1 MEATFAST
9 PELERGYAEVSGH
22 AFKKDTEFRDRKLQW
37 MKRPRYRP
45 EHTRIIIDNGEVVA
59 GVAIV
64 EMPVRY
70 GDATLKMGGIS
81 TVATDPDKQGRGY
94 GRANMEDTVRY
105 MEQDGYDISFLLG
118 IRNYYPKYGYR
129 TALVWAPVVVNVADT
144 SSQMPDGW
152 TSRKIE
158 ESDIPA
164 LDEVYRETIGV
175 CDLAVRRTEADW
187 KWYFTF
193 GRMGREHDRVIVN
206 ADNKVVGYFTLQGRG
221 DRMRVDELGVPDD
234 MDAYAAVVATMRE
247 RGKDLYAR
255 EVEIYTVPDGGF
267 ARWVL
272 YRARG
277 KWSRSSDYVG
287 GPMFRLFNVERLF
300 GKICGTLAKRWGN
313 APRSTP
319 EEAVT
324 IRCPLGQVALV
335 PTDGKLIVRPG
346 EATGT
351 VVEMPHEALTEL
363 VLGFRSVEDVLC
375 DDGVSASEA
384 AKRVLSAVFPVGI
397 PFIPPTDHI

>member
-9 PELERGYAEVSGH
+9 SELERGYAVVSGH
-22 AFKKDTEFRDRKLQW
+22 AFKKDTEFRNRKLQW
-37 MKRPRYRP
+37 MKRPGYRP

-64 EMPVRY
+64 EMHVRY

-105 MEQDGYDISFLLG
+105 MAEDGYDISFLLG
-118 IRNYYPKYGYR
+118 IHDYYPKYGYR
-129 TALVWAPVVVNVADT
+129 TALVWAPVVLNVAEAP
-144 SSQMPDGW
+144 SQMPEGW
-152 TSRKIE
+152 TARKIE

-164 LDEVYRETIGV
+164 LDEVYRKTIGN
-175 CDLAVRRTEADW
+175 CDLAVQRTEADW

-193 GRMGREHDRVIVN
+193 GRFGRANDRVIVN

-221 DRMRVDELGVPDD
+221 DRMRVDELGVLDD
-234 MDAYAAVVATMRE
+234 VDAYAAVIAAMRD
-247 RGKDLYAR
+247 RGKDLFAR

-267 ARWVL
+267 ARWAL

-277 KWSRSSDYVG
+277 KWSRSSDYAG
-287 GPMFRLFNVERLF
+287 GPMFRLFNAEQLF
-300 GKICGTLAKRWGN
+300 GKIGRTLAKRWEQ
-313 APRSTP
+313 APRNTP
-319 EEAVT
+319 EDAVT
-324 IRCPLGQVALV
+324 IRCPLGQVALI
-335 PTDGKLIVRPG
+335 PTGEGLRVRSG
-346 EATGT
+346 EESGT

-363 VLGFRSVEDVLC
+363 VLGFRPAVDILSDA
-375 DDGVSASEA
+375 GVTASESA
-384 AKRVLSAVFPVGI
+384 TRVLASVFPVQI